1 MPGLGRIYRR
11 DDRDR
16 AFMMHEVIDRVP
28 ITKTYRY
35 YRAGPVLDQ
44 GETPQCV
51 GYSLR
56 NWLSASLMMEYGG
69 PNAPTIYTLAQL
81 RDKMTLPHDG
91 STVRAGIQVLA
102 VLGYVQTY
110 VWAYRAATVRDW
122 LLADKGSVI
131 LGTNWL
137 AGMMNP
143 DGVANISA
151 IGAVVGGHAYLCD
164 GFSTIRNSF
173 RIFNSWG
180 ISWGNRGHAW
190 LSFDDLDQLLQDDGE
205 CCTAVEQRVA

>member
-1 MPGLGRIYRR
+1 MPGFGRIYQR

-16 AFMMHEVIDRVP
+16 AFMMRGLLEQVP
-28 ITKTYRY
+28 ITNTYRY
-35 YRAGPVLDQ
+35 YRTGPVLDQ

-51 GYSLR
+51 GYSMR
-56 NWLSASLMMEYGG
+56 NWLSASLMMEQGG
-69 PNAPTIYTLAQL
+69 PPASIIYASAQL
-81 RDKMTLPHDG
+81 RDNMPLPHDG

-102 VLGYVQTY
+102 ALGFVKTY
-110 VWAYRAATVRDW
+110 VWAYHAATVRDW

-137 AGMMNP
+137 AGMSTP
-143 DGVANISA
+143 DLLMTIHATGA
-151 IGAVVGGHAYLCD
+151 ILGGHAYLCD

-180 ISWGNRGHAW
+180 QWWGNHGHAW

-205 CCTAVEQRVA
+205 CCTAVEKRAI